1 MNDIYLANLN
11 KSKVQLIEGRGKL
24 ISTNKVLVEDSSGNN
39 SEYSA
44 DNILIAVGGYPTWPS
59 NIPGYEHGISSDGY
73 FELNALPKKAVVVGA
88 GYIAVE
94 MAGILKSL
102 GSDVSLV
109 IRYDS
114 VLRSFD
120 KMISTAV
127 TKEVQEM
134 GINLMKSSNIV
145 NVDKKENG
153 NLDITTDKGNLVD
166 DVDCLLWAIGRT
178 PNTKDLGLDAAGV
191 KLDNRGQIM
200 VNEYQDTSVKG
211 IYAVGDATNN
221 GWELTPV
228 AIAAGRRLAHRLFD
242 PSLADRSTMKLD
254 YENIPSVVFSH
265 PPIGTIGIT
274 EEAARTK
281 YGDEG
286 VKIYR

>member
-1 MNDIYLANLN
+1 MNDIYLANLK
-11 KSKVQLIEGRGKL
+11 KSKVQLIEGQAQL
-24 ISTNKVLVEDSSGNN
+24 VSTNTVLVEDNSGQS

-44 DNILIAVGGYPTWPS
+44 DNILIAVGGYPTWPT
-59 NIPGYEHGISSDGY
+59 NIPGYEHGISSDGF

-145 NVDKKENG
+145 KVEKKESG
-153 NLDITTDKGNLVD
+153 SLDITTDKGTLVD
-166 DVDCLLWAIGRT
+166 DVNCLLWAKRK
-178 PNTKDLGLDAAGV
+178 N
-191 KLDNRGQIM
+191 
-200 VNEYQDTSVKG
+200 
-211 IYAVGDATNN
+211 
-221 GWELTPV
+221 W
-228 AIAAGRRLAHRLFD
+228 
-242 PSLADRSTMKLD
+242 
-254 YENIPSVVFSH
+254 
-265 PPIGTIGIT
+265 
-274 EEAARTK
+274 
-281 YGDEG
+281 
-286 VKIYR
+286 